1 MDETNGL
8 KRVMGPIGA
17 TAVVVGAVIGAGVF
31 FKASA
36 IARSVGRVD
45 LVVAV
50 WIVCGA
56 VSFCGALALAELAAA
71 IPRAGGQYVYLRRA
85 YGPLAGFLW
94 GWTELCVLRS
104 GAIAALAV
112 TFATAFQNSIG
123 QGLIAAGWLGTAA
136 SHADAGGGALGGG
149 AVAGGALSGAPLTL
163 LLCGFEL
170 PIVWWERGLA
180 IAAIATLTTINIAG
194 ARWGGHVQ
202 SLTTVVKAATL
213 LALMA
218 LPLLTGA
225 ASPALWGSTLAKPP
239 EMGWVAGFAAAMTA
253 AFWAYDGW
261 NNVALI
267 SEEVREPQRNVPL
280 ALGIGLTILIALY
293 LGVALAYHL
302 VLSVDEVAAS
312 AFVARSACERMLG
325 EYGAEIASSA
335 VMVSTFGALNANL
348 LCGPRVLFAMAR
360 DQLFWES
367 IGQVHPRFAT
377 PHRAILAESAW
388 AVVLIL
394 ASNLTRLVRVP
405 AWIDSLPAF
414 AARPLRLSLETM
426 ATKATFDVLTDYVIF
441 GSFIFYVLSVAA
453 VFVLRWREPNLPR
466 PYKTLGYPLLP
477 LGFVIVSTAFLLM
490 MLVTS
495 PVESLAGVL
504 FLAVGALLYFTRLK
518 DRTNRRVTD

>member
-1 MDETNGL
+1 MEETNGL

-50 WIVCGA
+50 WVVCGA

-112 TFATAFQNSIG
+112 TFATAFQNSAG
-123 QGLIAAGWLGTAA
+123 QALIAAGWIGTTAGNAVASGSNAA
-136 SHADAGGGALGGG
+136 SGSGVSLLVFGA
-149 AVAGGALSGAPLTL
+149 
-163 LLCGFEL
+163 EL
-170 PIVWWERGLA
+170 PIAWWERGLA
-180 IAAIATLTTINIAG
+180 IAAIMSLTVVNIAG

-202 SLTTVVKAATL
+202 SVTTVVKAATL
-213 LALMA
+213 IALMA

-225 ASPALWGSTLAKPP
+225 ASPSNWGSSLGKPP

-293 LGVALAYHL
+293 LGVAMAYHL
-302 VLSVDEVAAS
+302 VLSVEEVAAS
-312 AFVARSACERMLG
+312 SFVARSACERMLG

-348 LCGPRVLFAMAR
+348 LCGPRVIFAMAR

-367 IGQVHPRFAT
+367 IGRVHPRFST
-377 PHRAILAESAW
+377 PHRAILAESSW

-405 AWIDSLPAF
+405 TWVDSLPAF
-414 AARPLRLSLETM
+414 AAKPLRLSLETM

-453 VFVLRWREPNLPR
+453 VFVLRWREPELPR
-466 PYKTLGYPLLP
+466 PYRTLGYPFLP
-477 LGFVIVSTAFLLM
+477 LGFVVVSSIFLLM

-495 PVESLAGVL
+495 PVESLAGLL
-504 FLAVGALLYFTRLK
+504 FLAVGATLYATRL
-518 DRTNRRVTD
+518 RRAD

>member
-8 KRVMGPIGA
+8 KRVMGPVGA

-50 WIVCGA
+50 WVVCGA

-123 QGLIAAGWLGTAA
+123 QALIAAGWIGTTAGNMGGSSAA
-136 SHADAGGGALGGG
+136 GSS
-149 AVAGGALSGAPLTL
+149 AVGSSGAAGVEGLTL
-163 LLCGFEL
+163 LLFGCEL
-170 PIVWWERGLA
+170 PLVWWERGLA
-180 IAAIATLTTINIAG
+180 IAAIATLTTVNIAG

-202 SLTTVVKAATL
+202 SITTVVKAATL
-213 LALMA
+213 VALMV

-225 ASPALWGSTLAKPP
+225 ASPALWGSSLSKPP
-239 EMGWVAGFAAAMTA
+239 EMGWIAGFAAAMTA

-312 AFVARSACERMLG
+312 KFVARSACERMLG
-325 EYGAEIASSA
+325 AYGAEIASSA
-335 VMVSTFGALNANL
+335 VMLSTFGALNANL
-348 LCGPRVLFAMAR
+348 LCGPRVIFAMAR
-360 DQLFWES
+360 DRLFWDS
-367 IGQVHPRFAT
+367 IGRVHPRFAT
-377 PHRAILAESAW
+377 PHRAILAESSW
-388 AVVLIL
+388 AIVLIL

-405 AWIDSLPAF
+405 AWLDSLPAF
-414 AARPLRLSLETM
+414 AAKPLRLSLETM
-426 ATKATFDVLTDYVIF
+426 ATKATFDVLTDYVVF

-453 VFVLRWREPNLPR
+453 VFVLRWREPELPR

-477 LGFVIVSTAFLLM
+477 LGFVVVSTAFLLM

-495 PVESLAGVL
+495 PVESLAGLL
-504 FLAVGALLYFTRLK
+504 FLALGATLYVTRLK
-518 DRTNRRVTD
+518 ERTTGAATS

>member
-1 MDETNGL
+1 MDESNGL
-8 KRVMGPIGA
+8 KRVMGPVGA

-123 QGLIAAGWLGTAA
+123 QALLSVGWIGSAAGPLG
-136 SHADAGGGALGGG
+136 ADAANGGGAASVDG
-149 AVAGGALSGAPLTL
+149 ATL
-163 LLCGFEL
+163 LLFGWEL
-170 PIVWWERGLA
+170 PSAWWERGLA
-180 IAAIATLTTINIAG
+180 IAAIATLTTVNIAG

-202 SLTTVVKAATL
+202 SATTVVKAATL

-225 ASPALWGSTLAKPP
+225 ASPALWGSTLSKPP
-239 EMGWVAGFAAAMTA
+239 ELGWVAGFAAAMTA

-293 LGVALAYHL
+293 LGVALAYHV

-312 AFVARSACERMLG
+312 SFVARTACERMLG
-325 EYGAEIASSA
+325 EYGAEIAASA

-348 LCGPRVLFAMAR
+348 LCGPRVIFAMAR
-360 DQLFWES
+360 DRLFWES
-367 IGQVHPRFAT
+367 IGRVHPRFAT
-377 PHRAILAESAW
+377 PHRAILAESSW
-388 AVVLIL
+388 AIVLIL
-394 ASNLTRLVRVP
+394 ASKLTRFVSVP
-405 AWIDSLPAF
+405 AWVDHLPAF
-414 AARPLRLSLETM
+414 AAKPLRQSLETM

-453 VFVLRWREPNLPR
+453 VFVLRWREPSLPR
-466 PYKTLGYPLLP
+466 PYKTLGYPVLP
-477 LGFVIVSTAFLLM
+477 LGFVLVSTAFLLM

-495 PVESLAGVL
+495 PVESLAGLL
-504 FLAVGALLYFTRLK
+504 FLAVGATLYATRL
-518 DRTNRRVTD
+518 RNSE

>member
-1 MDETNGL
+1 MDESNGL
-8 KRVMGPIGA
+8 KRVMGPVGA

-123 QGLIAAGWLGTAA
+123 QALRSAGWLGTAA
-136 SHADAGGGALGGG
+136 ATLGADVAAGGGAAGIDG
-149 AVAGGALSGAPLTL
+149 ARL
-163 LLCGFEL
+163 LLFGWEL
-170 PIVWWERGLA
+170 PSAWWERGLA
-180 IAAIATLTTINIAG
+180 IAAIATLTTVNIAG

-202 SLTTVVKAATL
+202 SVTTVVKAATL

-225 ASPALWGSTLAKPP
+225 ASPSLWGSTLSKPP
-239 EMGWVAGFAAAMTA
+239 ELGWVAGFAAAMTA

-293 LGVALAYHL
+293 LGVALAYHV

-312 AFVARSACERMLG
+312 SFVARSACERMLG
-325 EYGAEIASSA
+325 EYGAEIAASA

-348 LCGPRVLFAMAR
+348 LCGPRVIFAMAR
-360 DQLFWES
+360 DRLFWES

-377 PHRAILAESAW
+377 PHRAILAESSW
-388 AVVLIL
+388 AIVLIL

-405 AWIDSLPAF
+405 AWVDHLPAF
-414 AARPLRLSLETM
+414 AAKPLRQSLETM

-453 VFVLRWREPNLPR
+453 VFVLRWREPSLPR
-466 PYKTLGYPLLP
+466 PYKTFGYPVLP
-477 LGFVIVSTAFLLM
+477 LGFVLVSSAFLLM

-495 PVESLAGVL
+495 PVESLAGLL
-504 FLAVGALLYFTRLK
+504 FLAAGAMLYATRL
-518 DRTNRRVTD
+518 RTRE